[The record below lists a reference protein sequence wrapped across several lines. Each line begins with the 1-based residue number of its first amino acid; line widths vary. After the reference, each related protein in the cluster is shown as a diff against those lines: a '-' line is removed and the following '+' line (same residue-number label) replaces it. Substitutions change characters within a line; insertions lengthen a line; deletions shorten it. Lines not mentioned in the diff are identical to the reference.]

1 MKVARFT
8 VNLFGENTYILWDEE
23 SREAVIVDPGMS
35 NDREREIVDDYIV
48 KNHLKLR
55 QMLFTHLHL
64 DHTFG
69 VEYISENYGV
79 DTACSIQEKPLGEST
94 PEQAKL
100 FHLRADVKHV
110 TITKELHDGD
120 VIYVGNEA
128 IHVILI
134 SGHSPGGLVYYC
146 PESAFVLTGDVLFK
160 NAIGRTDLLDGDY
173 ESLVSGIKEK
183 LFTLPD
189 DTLVCPGHG
198 ETTTIGAEKI
208 SNPYLV

>member
-8 VNLFGENTYILWDEE
+8 VNLFGENTYILWDDDT
-23 SREAVIVDPGMS
+23 REAAIVDPGMS
-35 NDREREIVDDYIV
+35 NDREREIVDNYIV
-48 KNHLKLR
+48 SNHLKLQ
-55 QMLFTHLHL
+55 QMLFTHMHL

-69 VEYISENYGV
+69 VEHIADSYGV
-79 DTACSIQEKPLGEST
+79 DAACSPQERVLGEST

-100 FHLRADVKHV
+100 FHLRVDVKPV

-120 VIYVGNEA
+120 IIYVGREA
-128 IHVILI
+128 IHVIQI

-146 PESAFVLTGDVLFK
+146 PESSFVLTGDVLFK
-160 NAIGRTDLLDGDY
+160 NSIGRTDLMGGDH
-173 ESLVSGIKEK
+173 ESLVQGIKEK

-198 ETTTIGAEKI
+198 ETTTIGEEKRL
-208 SNPYLV
+208 NPYI